1 MDSCKC
7 VGMSAI
13 DQTRMDSCKFVGMA
27 IVKQTRMDLHK
38 LVNTNVMGLQL
49 LLLPNYA

>member
-27 IVKQTRMDLHK
+27 IVKQTHMDLHK
-38 LVNTNVMGLQL
+38 LVNTNVMGLI
-49 LLLPNYA
+49 ATST